1 METLSATLGGGTAA
15 VLIAVGACAA
25 ALLLALLTVLR
36 GRSGDARLAHLSD
49 TAQRLAETQTLLTGR
64 LAQMADSQTAAQAR
78 MAEQVRAQE
87 LAVRRLLD
95 ERLADVTRH
104 VGENLEKTTLR
115 NTEALGALQERLAV
129 IDAAQKN
136 ITELSA
142 EVVGLQD
149 ILSNKQA
156 RGAIGQ
162 TQMEDLVRNM
172 LPRGAYDFQVTLSNG
187 KRADC
192 VIRLPN
198 PPGLI
203 AVDSKYPHEAFVRL
217 SAAADDRARAA
228 AEQDFRA
235 HVTKHI
241 KDIAEKYIVPGETA
255 DSAIMFV
262 PAESVF
268 AELHDRFPGVVEE
281 GFRRRVYIVS
291 PTTLMATLNTVR
303 TILKDARMREQAHII
318 QKEIGKL
325 MEDVARLD
333 KRVAAL
339 GTHFDQA
346 GNDVKEIRTSTAKIV
361 RRGREIE
368 NIPLEDAAAPAP
380 APALDETAP
389 AHRLSAE

>member
-1 METLSATLGGGTAA
+1 MDLGTATIIGLSI
-15 VLIAVGACAA
+15 VVA
-25 ALLLALLTVLR
+25 ALALVIGLRSRANSGESQTHLGHLA
-36 GRSGDARLAHLSD
+36 D
-49 TAQRLAETQTLLTGR
+49 TATRLAEAQTMLAGR
-64 LAQMADSQTAAQAR
+64 LSQMADSQTAAQAR
-78 MAEQVRAQE
+78 MGEQLQAQE
-87 LAVRRLLD
+87 AAVRTLLE
-95 ERLADVTRH
+95 ERLADVTRR
-104 VGENLEKTTLR
+104 VGENLEKTSTK

-172 LPRGAYDFQVTLSNG
+172 LPRTAYDFQVTLSNG

-203 AVDSKYPHEAFVRL
+203 AVDSKYPHEAFVQM
-217 SAAADDRARAA
+217 SAAEDDRARAA
-228 AEQDFRA
+228 AEQDFRT
-235 HVTKHI
+235 HVLKHI
-241 KDIAEKYIVPGETA
+241 KDIAEKYIIPGETA

-268 AELHDRFPGVVEE
+268 ATLHERFPALVEE

-291 PTTLMATLNTVR
+291 PTTLMATLNTIR

-318 QKEIGKL
+318 QKEIAK
-325 MEDVARLD
+325 MMDDVARLD
-333 KRVAAL
+333 KRVGAL
-339 GTHFDQA
+339 ATHFDQVS
-346 GNDVKEIRTSTAKIV
+346 NDVKDIRISTTKIV
-361 RRGREIE
+361 KRGHAIE
-368 NIPLEDAAAPAP
+368 NIPLENSDAPEAV
-380 APALDETAP
+380 LEQDDDTATDLP
-389 AHRLSAE
+389 RLSAE

>member
-1 METLSATLGGGTAA
+1 MDALTALIIGGSIVIAA
-15 VLIAVGACAA
+15 GI
-25 ALLLALLTVLR
+25 LAMLLR
-36 GRSGDARLAHLSD
+36 GRGDTGTAQMAQLSD
-49 TAQRLAETQTLLTGR
+49 TATRLAEAQSMLAGR
-64 LAQMADSQTAAQAR
+64 LAQMAESQSAAQNH
-78 MAEQVRAQE
+78 MAEQLRAQE
-87 LAVRRLLD
+87 TSVRKMLEDRLS
-95 ERLADVTRH
+95 DVTRK
-104 VGENLEKTTLR
+104 VGENLEKTASK
-115 NTEALGALQERLAV
+115 NFEALGALSERLAV

-172 LPRGAYDFQVTLSNG
+172 LPRGAYDFQVTLTNG

-198 PPGLI
+198 PPGII
-203 AVDSKYPHEAFVRL
+203 AVDSKYPHEAFVQL
-217 SAAADDRARAA
+217 ANAADERARTA
-228 AEQDFRA
+228 AEAAFRTD
-235 HVTKHI
+235 VLKHI

-268 AELHDRFPGVVEE
+268 AELHDRFPQVVEE

-318 QKEIGKL
+318 QKEIGELTK
-325 MEDVARLD
+325 DVERLD
-333 KRVAAL
+333 KRVGAL
-339 GTHFDQA
+339 GTHFEQTQK
-346 GNDVKEIRTSTAKIV
+346 DVKEILISTNKIV
-361 RRGREIE
+361 DRGHKIE
-368 NIPLEDAAAPAP
+368 NIPLEGEP
-380 APALDETAP
+380 TAQVG
-389 AHRLSAE
+389 ADNVTQLRAIAD

>member
-1 METLSATLGGGTAA
+1 LDTTA
-15 VLIAVGACAA
+15 LIIGFVAAA
-25 ALLLALLTVLR
+25 ALVALAIVLR
-36 GRSGDARLAHLSD
+36 GRAGQQDGPLLQLSETAARLAE
-49 TAQRLAETQTLLTGR
+49 AQNMLAGR
-64 LAQMADSQTAAQAR
+64 LSQMADSQSAAQGQ
-78 MAEQVRAQE
+78 MAEQLRGQEQIVRT
-87 LAVRRLLD
+87 LLE
-95 ERLADVTRH
+95 ERLSDVTRK
-104 VGENLEKTTLR
+104 VGENLEKSAAKSS
-115 NTEALGALQERLAV
+115 EALGALSERLAV

-172 LPRGAYDFQVTLSNG
+172 LPKTAYDFQVTLSNG

-203 AVDSKYPHEAFVRL
+203 AVDSKYPHEAFMAL
-217 SAAADDRARAA
+217 TAATDERTRTL
-228 AEQDFRA
+228 AEQAFRTD
-235 HVTKHI
+235 VLKHI

-268 AELHDRFPGVVEE
+268 AELHDRFPQVVEE
-281 GFRRRVYIVS
+281 GFRKRVYIVS
-291 PTTLMATLNTVR
+291 PTTLMATLNTIR

-318 QKEIGKL
+318 QKEIAKM

-333 KRVAAL
+333 KRVGAL
-339 GTHFDQA
+339 STHFDQA
-346 GNDVKEIRTSTAKIV
+346 LNDVKEIRTSTGKIV
-361 RRGREIE
+361 RRGLEIE
-368 NIPLEDAAAPAP
+368 NIPLENAEAAQIAAAAPVE
-380 APALDETAP
+380 DEEKGTLAFQ
-389 AHRLSAE
+389 RLSAE

>member
-1 METLSATLGGGTAA
+1 MDALTALIIGGSI
-15 VLIAVGACAA
+15 LIAAGG
-25 ALLLALLTVLR
+25 LAMMLR
-36 GRSGDARLAHLSD
+36 GRGDTGAAHMTQLTDTAARLAE
-49 TAQRLAETQTLLTGR
+49 AQSMLTGR
-64 LAQMADSQTAAQAR
+64 LAQMAESQAAAQNH
-78 MAEQVRAQE
+78 MAEQLRAQE
-87 LAVRRLLD
+87 TNVRKLLD
-95 ERLADVTRH
+95 ERLADVTRK
-104 VGENLEKTTLR
+104 VGENLEKSTTK
-115 NTEALGALQERLAV
+115 NSEALGALSERLAV

-172 LPRGAYDFQVTLSNG
+172 LPRGSYDFQVTLTNG

-203 AVDSKYPHEAFVRL
+203 AVDSKYPHEAFVQL
-217 SAAADDRARAA
+217 TTATDERARTA
-228 AEQDFRA
+228 AEAAFRA
-235 HVTKHI
+235 DVLKHI

-268 AELHDRFPGVVEE
+268 AELHDRFPQVVEE

-318 QKEIGKL
+318 QKEIGELTK
-325 MEDVARLD
+325 DVERLD
-333 KRVAAL
+333 KRVGAL
-339 GTHFDQA
+339 GTHFDQTQK
-346 GNDVKEIRTSTAKIV
+346 DVKEILISTGKIV
-361 RRGREIE
+361 DRGHKIE
-368 NIPLEDAAAPAP
+368 NIPLEGEVAQVGGDNVTQLRVIA
-380 APALDETAP
+380 D
-389 AHRLSAE
+389 

>member
-1 METLSATLGGGTAA
+1 MNADIAG
-15 VLIAVGACAA
+15 VLALAIIVGAIVIVY
-25 ALLLALLTVLR
+25 ALRTLR
-36 GRSGDARLAHLSD
+36 KDDGQDTAARLAE
-49 TAQRLAETQTLLTGR
+49 AQNMLAGR
-64 LAQMADSQTAAQAR
+64 LAQMADSQAAAQAR
-78 MAEQVRAQE
+78 MAEQLQAQE
-87 LAVRRLLD
+87 NNVRKLLEVRLED
-95 ERLADVTRH
+95 MTRR
-104 VGENLEKTTLR
+104 VGENLEKTTTK
-115 NTEALGALQERLAV
+115 NVEALGALQERLAV

-172 LPRGAYDFQVTLSNG
+172 LPSSAYDFQVTLSNG

-198 PPGLI
+198 PPGVI
-203 AVDSKYPHEAFVRL
+203 AVDSKYPHEAFL
-217 SAAADDRARAA
+217 ALCAAPDERARTLAEAA
-228 AEQDFRA
+228 FRA
-235 HVTKHI
+235 DVMKHI

-268 AELHDRFPGVVEE
+268 AELHDRFPQLVEE

-291 PTTLMATLNTVR
+291 PTTLMATLNTIR

-318 QKEIGKL
+318 QTEIAKM
-325 MEDVARLD
+325 MEDVGRLD

-339 GTHFDQA
+339 ATHFDQA
-346 GNDVKEIRTSTAKIV
+346 QNDVKEIRTSTGKIV
-361 RRGREIE
+361 KRGQDIE
-368 NIPLEDAAAPAP
+368 NIPLAAETPA
-380 APALDETAP
+380 AIQGDNVTQLRVISE
-389 AHRLSAE
+389 

>member
-1 METLSATLGGGTAA
+1 LDTTA
-15 VLIAVGACAA
+15 LIIGFVAAA
-25 ALLLALLTVLR
+25 ALVALAIVLR
-36 GRSGDARLAHLSD
+36 GRAGQQDGPLLQLSETAARLAE
-49 TAQRLAETQTLLTGR
+49 AQNMLAGR
-64 LAQMADSQTAAQAR
+64 LSQMADSQSAAQGQ
-78 MAEQVRAQE
+78 MAEQLRGQEQIVRT
-87 LAVRRLLD
+87 LLE
-95 ERLADVTRH
+95 ERLSDVTRK
-104 VGENLEKTTLR
+104 VGENLEKSAAKSS
-115 NTEALGALQERLAV
+115 EALGALSERLAV

-172 LPRGAYDFQVTLSNG
+172 LPKTAYDFQVTLSNG

-203 AVDSKYPHEAFVRL
+203 AVDSKYPHEAFMAL
-217 SAAADDRARAA
+217 TAATDERARTL
-228 AEQDFRA
+228 AEQAFRTD
-235 HVTKHI
+235 VLKHI

-268 AELHDRFPGVVEE
+268 AELHDRFPQVVEE
-281 GFRRRVYIVS
+281 GFRKRVYIVS
-291 PTTLMATLNTVR
+291 PTTLMATLNTIR

-318 QKEIGKL
+318 QKEIAKM

-333 KRVAAL
+333 KRVGAL
-339 GTHFDQA
+339 STHFDQA
-346 GNDVKEIRTSTAKIV
+346 LNDVKEIRTSTGKIV
-361 RRGREIE
+361 RRGLEIE
-368 NIPLEDAAAPAP
+368 NIPLENAEAAQIAAAAPVE
-380 APALDETAP
+380 DEEKGTLAFQ
-389 AHRLSAE
+389 RLSAE

>member
-1 METLSATLGGGTAA
+1 MDSGAAGILGLAIVLGAAILFFVLRKTSRGSDESLNKLAETAA
-15 VLIAVGACAA
+15 
-25 ALLLALLTVLR
+25 
-36 GRSGDARLAHLSD
+36 
-49 TAQRLAETQTLLTGR
+49 RLAETQSMLTGR
-64 LAQMADSQTAAQAR
+64 LAQMAESQAAAQNH
-78 MAEQVRAQE
+78 MAEQLRAQE
-87 LAVRRLLD
+87 GSVRKLLD
-95 ERLADVTRH
+95 ERLADVTRK
-104 VGENLEKTTLR
+104 VGENLEKTTTK
-115 NTEALGALQERLAV
+115 NAEALGALSERLAV

-172 LPRGAYDFQVTLSNG
+172 LPRTAYDFQVTLTNG

-198 PPGLI
+198 PPGVI
-203 AVDSKYPHEAFVRL
+203 AVDSKYPHEAFRQL
-217 SAAADDRARAA
+217 NEATDDRARTV
-228 AEQDFRA
+228 AEQAFRA
-235 HVTKHI
+235 DVLKHI

-268 AELHDRFPGVVEE
+268 AALHDKFPQLVEE
-281 GFRRRVYIVS
+281 GFKRRVFIVS

-303 TILKDARMREQAHII
+303 TILKDARMREQTHII
-318 QKEIGKL
+318 QKEIGKM

-333 KRVAAL
+333 KRVSAL
-339 GTHFDQA
+339 STHFDQA
-346 GNDVKEIRTSTAKIV
+346 VNDVKDIRTSTTKIV
-361 RRGREIE
+361 KRGHDIE
-368 NIPLEDAAAPAP
+368 NIPLEDAAPQASVAQEIP
-380 APALDETAP
+380 TAP
-389 AHRLSAE
+389 PFRLSAE

>member
-1 METLSATLGGGTAA
+1 MDALTALIIGGSIVIAA
-15 VLIAVGACAA
+15 GI
-25 ALLLALLTVLR
+25 LAMLLR
-36 GRSGDARLAHLSD
+36 GRGDTGTAQMAQLSD
-49 TAQRLAETQTLLTGR
+49 TATRLAEAQSMLAGR
-64 LAQMADSQTAAQAR
+64 LAQMAESQSAAQNH
-78 MAEQVRAQE
+78 MAEQLRAQE
-87 LAVRRLLD
+87 TSVRKMLDDRLS
-95 ERLADVTRH
+95 DVTRK
-104 VGENLEKTTLR
+104 VGENLEKTASK
-115 NTEALGALQERLAV
+115 NFEALGALSERLAV

-172 LPRGAYDFQVTLSNG
+172 LPRGAYDFQVTLTNG

-198 PPGLI
+198 PPGII
-203 AVDSKYPHEAFVRL
+203 AVDSKYPHEAFVQL
-217 SAAADDRARAA
+217 ANATDERARTA
-228 AEQDFRA
+228 AEAAFRTD
-235 HVTKHI
+235 VLKHI

-268 AELHDRFPGVVEE
+268 AELHDRFPQVVEE

-318 QKEIGKL
+318 QKEIGELTK
-325 MEDVARLD
+325 DVERLD
-333 KRVAAL
+333 KRVGAL
-339 GTHFDQA
+339 GTHFEQTQK
-346 GNDVKEIRTSTAKIV
+346 DVKEILISTNKIV
-361 RRGREIE
+361 DRGHKIE
-368 NIPLEDAAAPAP
+368 NIPLEVEPAAQVSTDNVTQLRAIA
-380 APALDETAP
+380 D
-389 AHRLSAE
+389 

>member
-1 METLSATLGGGTAA
+1 MDALTALIIGGSLVIAA
-15 VLIAVGACAA
+15 GVLAM
-25 ALLLALLTVLR
+25 VLR
-36 GRSGDARLAHLSD
+36 GRGTADTAQMGAAQMAQLADTAARLAE
-49 TAQRLAETQTLLTGR
+49 AQNMLTGR
-64 LAQMADSQTAAQAR
+64 LSQMAESQAAAQTH
-78 MAEQVRAQE
+78 MAEQLRAQE
-87 LAVRRLLD
+87 TSVRKALD
-95 ERLADVTRH
+95 ERLADVTRK
-104 VGENLEKTTLR
+104 VGENLEKTANK
-115 NTEALGALQERLAV
+115 NTEVLGALSERLAV

-172 LPRGAYDFQVTLSNG
+172 LPRGAYDFQVTLTNG

-203 AVDSKYPHEAFVRL
+203 AVDSKYPHEAFVQL
-217 SAAADDRARAA
+217 TNASDERARTA
-228 AEQDFRA
+228 AEAAFRA
-235 HVTKHI
+235 DVLKHI

-268 AELHDRFPGVVEE
+268 AELHDRFPQVVEE

-318 QKEIGKL
+318 QKEIGELTK
-325 MEDVARLD
+325 DVERLD
-333 KRVAAL
+333 KRVGAL
-339 GTHFDQA
+339 GTHFDQTQK
-346 GNDVKEIRTSTAKIV
+346 DVKEILISTGKIID
-361 RRGREIE
+361 RGHKIE
-368 NIPLEDAAAPAP
+368 NIPLED
-380 APALDETAP
+380 ETAGQIGGDNVTKL
-389 AHRLSAE
+389 RVIAE

>member
-1 METLSATLGGGTAA
+1 MDSALASVLVLSIIAGGT
-15 VLIAVGACAA
+15 
-25 ALLLALLTVLR
+25 LLAFILR
-36 GRSGDARLAHLSD
+36 GRGKDAGAAVSQLADTAARLAE
-49 TAQRLAETQTLLTGR
+49 AQTMLAGR

-78 MAEQVRAQE
+78 MAEQLQMQE
-87 LAVRRLLD
+87 NAVRKLLD
-95 ERLADVTRH
+95 ERLADVTRK
-104 VGENLEKTTLR
+104 VGENLEKTTTK
-115 NTEALGALQERLAV
+115 NAEALGALQERLAV

-172 LPRGAYDFQVTLSNG
+172 LPRGAFDFQVTLGNG

-198 PPGLI
+198 PPGMI
-203 AVDSKYPHEAFVRL
+203 AVDSKYPHEAFL
-217 SAAADDRARAA
+217 ALCGASDERARTL
-228 AEQDFRA
+228 AEQAFRTD
-235 HVTKHI
+235 VLKHI

-268 AELHDRFPGVVEE
+268 AELHDRFPQVVEE

-291 PTTLMATLNTVR
+291 PTTLMATLNTIR

-318 QKEIGKL
+318 QKEIGELTK
-325 MEDVARLD
+325 DVERLE
-333 KRVAAL
+333 KRVGNL
-339 GTHFDQA
+339 GTHFEQA
-346 GNDVKEIRTSTAKIV
+346 QKDVKEILISTDKIV
-361 RRGREIE
+361 GRGHKIE
-368 NIPLEDAAAPAP
+368 NIPLEGEAQPAIP
-380 APALDETAP
+380 ADNVTPLRAI
-389 AHRLSAE
+389 AE

>member
-1 METLSATLGGGTAA
+1 MDSGTAGIFGLAIVLAA
-15 VLIAVGACAA
+15 VTAGAIVF
-25 ALLLALLTVLR
+25 LLLRKSSRGGDENLTALTETA
-36 GRSGDARLAHLSD
+36 ARLAD
-49 TAQRLAETQTLLTGR
+49 AQNMLAGR
-64 LAQMADSQTAAQAR
+64 LAQMAESQAAAQNH
-78 MAEQVRAQE
+78 MAEQLRAQE
-87 LAVRRLLD
+87 GSVRQLLD
-95 ERLADVTRH
+95 ERLADVSRK
-104 VGENLEKTTLR
+104 VGENLEKTTTK
-115 NTEALGALQERLAV
+115 NAEALGALSERLAV

-172 LPRGAYDFQVTLSNG
+172 LPRTAYDFQVTLTNG

-198 PPGLI
+198 PPGVI
-203 AVDSKYPHEAFVRL
+203 AVDSKYPHEAFVQM

-228 AEQDFRA
+228 AEQAFRA
-235 HVTKHI
+235 DVLKHI

-268 AELHDRFPGVVEE
+268 ATLHDKFPQVVEE
-281 GFRRRVYIVS
+281 GFKRRVFIVS
-291 PTTLMATLNTVR
+291 PTTLMATLTTVR
-303 TILKDARMREQAHII
+303 TILKDARMREQTHII
-318 QKEIGKL
+318 QKEIGKM

-333 KRVAAL
+333 KRVGAL
-339 GTHFDQA
+339 STHFDQA
-346 GNDVKEIRTSTAKIV
+346 VKDVREIQTSTSKIV
-361 RRGREIE
+361 KRGHEIE
-368 NIPLEDAAAPAP
+368 NMPLEGDAAQVRVEQDAGAPP
-380 APALDETAP
+380 AF
-389 AHRLSAE
+389 RLSAE

>member
-1 METLSATLGGGTAA
+1 MDALTALIIGGSIVIAA
-15 VLIAVGACAA
+15 GI
-25 ALLLALLTVLR
+25 LAMLLR
-36 GRSGDARLAHLSD
+36 GRGDTGTAQMAQLSD
-49 TAQRLAETQTLLTGR
+49 TATRLAEAQSMLAGR
-64 LAQMADSQTAAQAR
+64 LAQMAESQSAAQSH
-78 MAEQVRAQE
+78 MAEQLRAQE
-87 LAVRRLLD
+87 TSVRKMLDDRLS
-95 ERLADVTRH
+95 DVTRK
-104 VGENLEKTTLR
+104 VGENLEKTASK
-115 NTEALGALQERLAV
+115 NFEALGALSERLAV

-172 LPRGAYDFQVTLSNG
+172 LPRGAYDFQVTLTNG

-198 PPGLI
+198 PPGII
-203 AVDSKYPHEAFVRL
+203 AVDSKYPHEAFVQL
-217 SAAADDRARAA
+217 ANATDERARTA
-228 AEQDFRA
+228 AEAAFRTD
-235 HVTKHI
+235 VLKHI

-268 AELHDRFPGVVEE
+268 AELHDRFPQVVEE

-318 QKEIGKL
+318 QKEIGELTK
-325 MEDVARLD
+325 DVERLD
-333 KRVAAL
+333 KRVGAL
-339 GTHFDQA
+339 GTHFEQA
-346 GNDVKEIRTSTAKIV
+346 QKDVKEILISTNKIV
-361 RRGREIE
+361 DRGHKIE
-368 NIPLEDAAAPAP
+368 NIPLEVEPAAQVSTDNVTQLRAIA
-380 APALDETAP
+380 D
-389 AHRLSAE
+389 